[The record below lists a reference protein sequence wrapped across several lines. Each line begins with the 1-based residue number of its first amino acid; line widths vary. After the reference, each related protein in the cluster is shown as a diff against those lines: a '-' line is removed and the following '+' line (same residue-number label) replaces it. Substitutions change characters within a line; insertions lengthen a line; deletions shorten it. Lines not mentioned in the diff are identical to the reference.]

1 MFGTIRRNK
10 HIVFCEIM
18 PWLWRAIHI
27 FWVFVADDRIP
38 SSNNWR
44 SICEHIL
51 KKYWTPPLTKCCMCM
66 VYFMT
71 SKTNSDQLC
80 LYKCFHAY
88 ENERAMKEWETLQ
101 KIFCKFNRSCST
113 TFVTNEMWSHQTRVS
128 NKVSLTSTYRFFKC
142 LSQLEDT
149 EIKSPWDKLPE
160 TGNS

>member
-27 FWVFVADDRIP
+27 FSVFVADDRIP

-51 KKYWTPPLTKCCMCM
+51 KKYWTPPQTKCCMCM
-66 VYFMT
+66 VHFMT
-71 SKTNSDQLC
+71 SKTVTSCAFINVFMPM
-80 LYKCFHAY
+80 K
-88 ENERAMKEWETLQ
+88 MKEQWKNE
-101 KIFCKFNRSCST
+101 KHFRKSSVNRSCST
-113 TFVTNEMWSHQTRVS
+113 TFVTNEMWSHQTWVS